1 MNRLVFFALIAG
13 VAFDVAARSPADAG
27 LAAVQDLGSL
37 NGQALACGQMA
48 ISGKTKGLMLA
59 YAPKTR
65 SYGEAF
71 EEATNAVYLEQGR
84 DQGSCPEAADFTVKL
99 NELSARLQKA
109 LPGEK

>member
-13 VAFDVAARSPADAG
+13 ATFDVAARTPADAG
-27 LAAVQDLGSL
+27 MSAVQDLGRV

-48 ISGKTKGLMLA
+48 ISGKAKRLMLGH
-59 YAPKTR
+59 APKTR

-71 EEATNAVYLEQGR
+71 EEATNAAYLAQGR
-84 DQGSCPEAADFTVKL
+84 DQGSCPETADFTVKL